1 MRIERA
7 ALFAAL
13 AIAGGV
19 PAAQADGDAFRFG
32 AGLSAG
38 SETNVFRAPPGQES
52 SDHYVGASL
61 SAQVDETFGRQR
73 LQAGLTV
80 RRSDYSRLDD
90 LDNTGYGLSGDWS
103 GSTAGD
109 LSWKLS
115 YATNRSLASY
125 TSVIEPDRRVANV
138 ETSRQLIA
146 AAQLGRVAQWVASV
160 TASHRSIGYSAAA
173 YAQDEYRLDSLGTS
187 AQWRPLG
194 PLSVTLGPRL
204 TRGRFPQAR
213 LNADGSASA
222 DRFERQDID
231 LSTVWLVTGAST
243 VTGRLSLTRQRYDL
257 LSDRDF
263 SGATGQFGWTW
274 AATGKTRL
282 NAELSRD
289 TGSETSFFS
298 VAVLGQQVRGS
309 GDNSQLTTRLAARL
323 DHDLTGK
330 VSVNLGL
337 QAAQRQL
344 AASSRLATGGVVLD
358 DEAGRERSGTVS
370 LGLRY
375 AAARSVSLGCDL
387 AHERRTSD
395 TVLSSTYRGNSL
407 SCYGQLTLRP

>member
-1 MRIERA
+1 MRIERVALIAA
-7 ALFAAL
+7 AL
-13 AIAGGV
+13 AGGV
-19 PAAQADGDAFRFG
+19 PAARADGDAFRFG

-90 LDNTGYGLSGDWS
+90 LDNTGYGLSSDWS

-109 LSWKLS
+109 LSWKIS

-138 ETSRQLIA
+138 ETSRQFIA
-146 AAQLGRVAQWVASV
+146 AVQLGRVAQWVASV
-160 TASHRSIGYSAAA
+160 TASHRSIDYSAAA
-173 YAQDEYRLDSLGTS
+173 YAQDQYRLDSLGLS

-194 PLSVTLGPRL
+194 PLSVTFGPRL
-204 TRGRFPQAR
+204 TQGRFPQAR

-231 LSTVWLVTGAST
+231 LSSVWSVTGASS
-243 VTGRLSLTRQRYDL
+243 VTGRVSLTRQRYDL

-282 NAELSRD
+282 SAELSRD

-344 AASSRLATGGVVLD
+344 AASSRLGTGGVVLN

-387 AHERRTSD
+387 AHQRRTSD
-395 TVLSSTYRGNSL
+395 TVLSSTYRGDSL
-407 SCYGQLTLRP
+407 SCFGQFTVRP